1 MEKKAILLLSLLII
15 LLLNSNSTNMSINP
29 VQNSLKISGKG
40 AIKLEIASAASN
52 HIQIIG
58 KTIVMNKTFVVNDT
72 DYVEIINSTLD
83 FSNLTTVSTLIENY
97 GTLIINNSHIISNL
111 NQSCAKVISSTGN
124 LTVIKST
131 FQNKKLL
138 VDFEKRNVT
147 CIIAIWQSS
156 HWINLHNNYFENYT
170 SAVEIWSSN
179 IEKIHQ
185 YLC

>member
-1 MEKKAILLLSLLII
+1 MEKKAILLLSLLLI
-15 LLLNSNSTNMSINP
+15 LLLNSNSTNISTNP
-29 VQNSLKISGKG
+29 VQNSPKISGKG
-40 AIKLEIASAASN
+40 AIKLEMASATSN

-83 FSNLTTVSTLIENY
+83 FSNLATVSTLIENY

-131 FQNKKLL
+131 FQNKKTISR
-138 VDFEKRNVT
+138 F
-147 CIIAIWQSS
+147 
-156 HWINLHNNYFENYT
+156 
-170 SAVEIWSSN
+170 
-179 IEKIHQ
+179 
-185 YLC
+185 